1 MEPYKITLGCRNYD
15 RTEAIIRGH
24 VKPSGV
30 DLEVTQI
37 DQPRILFTRM
47 FKGEF
52 DVAEFSLAEYVYYT
66 SRDNSDF
73 FAIPVFPSKI
83 FRHSFIFF
91 NSSAKIERPED
102 LEGKRIGFIEWVQ
115 TAAIWI
121 RGTLVEEYNISPKN
135 TGWYTP
141 QLHHWDTGGGKD
153 EVKPRDGTEIHWLE
167 KNGKDPI
174 EFLDSAL
181 VEGKVDALGT
191 TRLPNSFIRGD
202 KRIKRLFENY
212 RAEEMSYFKKTRI
225 FPIMHILVARK
236 SVVEQHPDLPQKL
249 FELFVQSKRLAQ
261 EKLKKDLSLSI
272 VWKNPYL
279 AEEEKVFQGDPW
291 AYGLKRN
298 SHVIDKFLTYCYNQ
312 GVSAKKM
319 SPKDLFVPDTWDLTE
334 ESIPAPSR

>member
-1 MEPYKITLGCRNYD
+1 MEPYKITLACRSYD
-15 RTEAIIRGH
+15 RTEAIIRGL

-30 DLEVTQI
+30 DLVVNQI

-52 DVAEFSLAEYVYYT
+52 DVAEFSLAEYVYY
-66 SRDNSDF
+66 SPRDNSDF
-73 FAIPVFPSKI
+73 IAIPVFPSKI
-83 FRHSFIFF
+83 FRHSFIFV
-91 NSSAKIERPED
+91 NTSAKIEKPKD
-102 LEGKRIGFIEWVQ
+102 LEGKRIGFVEWVQ

-121 RGTLVEEYNISPKN
+121 RGTLVDEYNISPKN

-141 QLHHWDTGGGKD
+141 QLHHWDTGDGKD

-174 EFLDSAL
+174 EILDSAL
-181 VEGKVDALGT
+181 VEGKVDAIGIT
-191 TRLPNSFIRGD
+191 GLPNSYIKGD
-202 KRIKRLFENY
+202 KGIKRLFENY
-212 RAEEMSYFKKTRI
+212 RDEEMSYFKKTGI

-279 AEEEKVFQGDPW
+279 DEEKRFSRGIP
-291 AYGLKRN
+291 GLMGWTET
-298 SHVIDKFLTYCYNQ
+298 LT
-312 GVSAKKM
+312 
-319 SPKDLFVPDTWDLTE
+319 
-334 ESIPAPSR
+334 